1 MKAVLFSVFFML
13 SLSALAAPGRDS
25 VAFFYRTDKVVV
37 LINERG
43 QAGRLQDFFAVLG
56 ASENFYVSNEDE
68 SMKFGCSRNFEGAS
82 CTFTFFPAPNLQ
94 IVERSLKGRAHL
106 QDFGLSTDG
115 PFSMYFESSMKD
127 KFTLEIDA
135 EGALFF
141 SGSKL
146 LARP

>member
-1 MKAVLFSVFFML
+1 
-13 SLSALAAPGRDS
+13 
-25 VAFFYRTDKVVV
+25 
-37 LINERG
+37 
-43 QAGRLQDFFAVLG
+43 
-56 ASENFYVSNEDE
+56 
-68 SMKFGCSRNFEGAS
+68 MKFGCNRNFEGAS
-82 CTFTFFPAPNLQ
+82 CTFTFSPAPNLQ
-94 IVERSLKGRAHL
+94 ILERSVKGRAHL